1 MARAQ
6 ARPTKQ
12 DAAPKVGRPTK
23 FDKRLIKQ
31 ARELALLG
39 LTDPEMAKVFDVAL
53 STFKT
58 WKSQHPEFAAALT
71 DGKTIADAQVAASLH
86 HRAIG
91 YSHPETVISA
101 WQGTIIKTRVVRHY
115 PPDTQAALKWLHNRR
130 PSLWRAQPDPVSEDD
145 LPPPVKVVVEV
156 KDARKRPDDAEPEPA
171 AG

>member
-6 ARPTKQ
+6 AEPAQQKAET
-12 DAAPKVGRPTK
+12 GRPTK
-23 FDKRLIKQ
+23 FDKRLVKQ

-39 LTDPEMAKVFDVAL
+39 LTEVEMAKVFDVAH
-53 STFKT
+53 STLKA
-58 WKSQHPEFAAALT
+58 WKGEHPEFAAAMT
-71 DGKTIADAQVAASLH
+71 EGKTIADAQVAASLH
-86 HRAIG
+86 QRAIG

-101 WQGTIIKTRVVRHY
+101 WQGTIIKTRVTRHY

-130 PSLWRAQPDPVSEDD
+130 PSLWRAQPHPVSEDD
-145 LPPPVKVVVEV
+145 LPPPVNVVVEV

>member
-6 ARPTKQ
+6 AQPAQQKS
-12 DAAPKVGRPTK
+12 KGGRPTK
-23 FDKRLIKQ
+23 FDARLVKQ

-39 LTDPEMAKVFDVAL
+39 LTDAEMAKVFDVAT
-53 STFKT
+53 STFKE
-58 WKSQHPEFAAALT
+58 WKAAHPTFARALI

-91 YSHPETVISA
+91 YSHPETVITA
-101 WQGTIIKTRVVRHY
+101 WQGAIIKTRVVRHY
-115 PPDTQAALKWLHNRR
+115 PPDTHAALKWLHNRR
-130 PSLWRAQPDPVSEDD
+130 PTLWRAQPDPITDDD

-156 KDARKRPDDAEPEPA
+156 KDARKRPDDAEPEQA

>member
-6 ARPTKQ
+6 ARPAQ
-12 DAAPKVGRPTK
+12 QAAKTGRPTK

-31 ARELALLG
+31 ARELSLLG
-39 LTDPEMAKVFDVAL
+39 LTEPEMAKVFDVAY

-58 WKSQHPEFAAALT
+58 WKAQHPEFTAALT
-71 DGKTIADAQVAASLH
+71 EGKTIADAQVAASLH
-86 HRAIG
+86 HRAVG
-91 YSHPETVISA
+91 YSHSETVISA

-115 PPDTQAALKWLHNRR
+115 PPDTQAALRWLHNRQ
-130 PSLWRAQPDPVSEDD
+130 PSRWRQNPEPLDEEDG
-145 LPPPVKVVVEV
+145 PQPVKVVIEV